1 MQQDTQVH
9 ESLISNAPTPASGNK
24 LKVIGGLVGLSAVAL
39 LLFSGNSSKIADVKN
54 ETTLIDFPVLNLD
67 DRSDLP
73 QEGVNGE
80 NVLIT
85 HLKVIC
91 YSTEFGSCSHVN
103 ANNQWGPG

>member
-9 ESLISNAPTPASGNK
+9 ESLISVPKPAATGNK
-24 LKVIGGLVGLSAVAL
+24 LKVFGGLVGLTAVAAL
-39 LLFSGNSSKIADVKN
+39 LYSGSGSKSAEVVKN
-54 ETTLIDFPVLNLD
+54 ETTLIDFPTFDLD

-85 HLKVIC
+85 HLKVLC
-91 YSTEFGSCSHVN
+91 YSTEFGSCNHVN
-103 ANNQWGPG
+103 ANN